1 MVEKLIEKLNSLS
14 PMGEE
19 LIAKVKSLVKI
30 MKYQAGDYILKEG
43 DVCNKACLIVKGLT
57 RSFYINEEKDITSR
71 FMEEGNIVTSWPSYY
86 IQQPGNEFIEAIEDT
101 TVACLDYISVQKL
114 YAEFQEFNTI
124 GRRQVEYAFFL
135 SEQRTQMLRKHTAQE
150 KYEFFIT
157 NHPTLLQRVPLK
169 HIATYLGMTEE
180 TLSRVR
186 KKHYRNNS

>member
-1 MVEKLIEKLNSLS
+1 
-14 PMGEE
+14 MGEE
-19 LIAKVKSLVKI
+19 LIAKVRSLVQI
-30 MKYQAGDYILKEG
+30 IKYQAGDYILKEG

-135 SEQRTQMLRKHTAQE
+135 SEQRTQMLRKHTAIE

-186 KKHYRNNS
+186 RKHYRNNS